1 MLAILKK
8 RLISR
13 CYCRITYYNLWFLKV
28 MNWCRKL
35 PEYHIVYSQ
44 ELSADFSGQ
53 FSLEDQLHLDNMNRL
68 WDRFQ
73 LAQQEKDMALQAE
86 ISR

>member
-1 MLAILKK
+1 MSNKIFFLIL
-8 RLISR
+8 
-13 CYCRITYYNLWFLKV
+13 
-28 MNWCRKL
+28 
-35 PEYHIVYSQ
+35 Q
-44 ELSADFSGQ
+44 QLSADFSGQ
-53 FSLEDQLHLDNMNRL
+53 FSLEDQLHIDNLNRL

>member
-1 MLAILKK
+1 MINKFFLLIL
-8 RLISR
+8 
-13 CYCRITYYNLWFLKV
+13 
-28 MNWCRKL
+28 
-35 PEYHIVYSQ
+35 Q
-44 ELSADFSGQ
+44 QLSADFSGQ
-53 FSLEDQLHLDNMNRL
+53 FSLEDQLHIDNLNRL

>member
-1 MLAILKK
+1 MF
-8 RLISR
+8 SF
-13 CYCRITYYNLWFLKV
+13 TYL
-28 MNWCRKL
+28 
-35 PEYHIVYSQ
+35 Q

-53 FSLEDQLHLDNMNRL
+53 FSLEDQLHVENLNRL